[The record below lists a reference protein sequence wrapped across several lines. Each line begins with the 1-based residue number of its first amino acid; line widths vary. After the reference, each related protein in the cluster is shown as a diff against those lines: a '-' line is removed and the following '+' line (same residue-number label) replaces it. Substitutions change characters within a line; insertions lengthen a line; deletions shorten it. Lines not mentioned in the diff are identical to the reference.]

1 MVIIIICILFSIY
14 EAALKLYALSK
25 FLYKIIINRIK
36 LQILQ
41 AFNFILI
48 LL

>member
-14 EAALKLYALSK
+14 EAALKQYALSTY
-25 FLYKIIINRIK
+25 LYKIIINRIK

-41 AFNFILI
+41 AFYFILM